1 LQSRLQQGLAGLG
14 QLETAPFGD
23 APPRRVA
30 GGPSAG
36 AVGGTATSYSGRAAL
51 ERAREIRDVL
61 RRRGT
66 PGDPLLVELFDLLDR
81 IGSPTEAP

>member
-1 LQSRLQQGLAGLG
+1 
-14 QLETAPFGD
+14 
-23 APPRRVA
+23 
-30 GGPSAG
+30 
-36 AVGGTATSYSGRAAL
+36 VGGAATSYSGRAAL